1 MSPLAMSLVL
11 VAAACHAS
19 WNLLSKQ
26 ASRVDGVVFVWIVA
40 VASTVLWAPVGAG
53 YVLVTGDLPGWDDLA
68 VVAVSAA
75 LHTAY
80 FVTLQRGYLKG
91 DLSVVYPIARGTGPM
106 LASAFAVVVLH
117 ERPGLIGGLGIV
129 LVGIGVFLMSGGGR
143 ADGPGILFG
152 LLTGLFI
159 AGYTVWDAQVVG
171 AFGVAPLILTSL
183 GEAGRVVLL
192 APAVLGRKRSMIAGV
207 WREHRWRIMA
217 SAVLMPLSYLLVLF
231 AFTMAP
237 VSVVA
242 PAREVSVL
250 IAVLLGGRLLAE
262 GDLRRRL
269 LAAGVILGGVVAIA
283 LS

>member
-11 VAAACHAS
+11 VAAVCHAS

-40 VASTVLWAPVGAG
+40 VASTALWAPVGAG
-53 YVLVTGDLPGWDDLA
+53 YVLVTGDVPAWGDLA
-68 VVAVSAA
+68 VVTVSAA

-80 FVTLQRGYLKG
+80 FVALQRGYLKG

-117 ERPGLIGGLGIV
+117 ERPGLVGGLGIV
-129 LVGIGVFLMSGGGR
+129 LVGVGVFLMSGGGR

-171 AFGVAPLILTSL
+171 AFGVAPLLLTPL
-183 GEAGRVVLL
+183 GEAGRVALL
-192 APAVLGRKRSMIAGV
+192 APAVLGRRRGMIAGV

-269 LAAGVILGGVVAIA
+269 MAAGVILGGVVAIA